1 MEALILIFGE
11 LVFAILVPFVT
22 LIVDLIGSIIGVIIS
37 VGTGK
42 SADRILTS
50 RLARTIALVLISIA
64 VLILTATWTVNRFFF
79 EETVRYVFGQVEQRA
94 GIETTCQEI
103 DGSLFAGR
111 VDLRNC
117 TIRRPTDPSSSF
129 DLSVDG
135 ITVDIRVTSLLGTAR
150 IDTARVVGLEGWV
163 KNDRSQVNDLEA
175 SARPEKPRR
184 AFVIGDL
191 FVSGTSI
198 ELSGIN
204 PDGNPFKLPVEIQQI
219 ESQPLRSRLAL
230 FDILFRS
237 SASGTIAGSPFEIS
251 TSPIADGRQTSWRA
265 EKVPV
270 ASFGALTGGP
280 LSWFSAGSVDV
291 FVDDQWQR
299 GNSTSIDMDWRLMF
313 SNIEVS
319 APPGTGALARLAS
332 GPLTRYVN
340 SFDGEFPLEFEMVM
354 NENQFEYQSSLAAAG
369 LWTAVGDAVN
379 RTFSAFGIDLGAA
392 SDTGDAIKEGAKS
405 VLDRIRKPKG
415 EESD

>member
-42 SADRILTS
+42 SGDRILTS
-50 RLARTIALVLISIA
+50 RLARTIALVLVSIA

-204 PDGNPFKLPVEIQQI
+204 PDGNPFKLPVEV
-219 ESQPLRSRLAL
+219 
-230 FDILFRS
+230 
-237 SASGTIAGSPFEIS
+237 
-251 TSPIADGRQTSWRA
+251 PI
-265 EKVPV
+265 
-270 ASFGALTGGP
+270 GALP
-280 LSWFSAGSVDV
+280 YPVSVECVRNDCRV
-291 FVDDQWQR
+291 TLRDIHVA
-299 GNSTSIDMDWRLMF
+299 NSRWPT
-313 SNIEVS
+313 NIM
-319 APPGTGALARLAS
+319 AS
-332 GPLTRYVN
+332 
-340 SFDGEFPLEFEMVM
+340 
-354 NENQFEYQSSLAAAG
+354 
-369 LWTAVGDAVN
+369 
-379 RTFSAFGIDLGAA
+379 
-392 SDTGDAIKEGAKS
+392 
-405 VLDRIRKPKG
+405 
-415 EESD
+415 